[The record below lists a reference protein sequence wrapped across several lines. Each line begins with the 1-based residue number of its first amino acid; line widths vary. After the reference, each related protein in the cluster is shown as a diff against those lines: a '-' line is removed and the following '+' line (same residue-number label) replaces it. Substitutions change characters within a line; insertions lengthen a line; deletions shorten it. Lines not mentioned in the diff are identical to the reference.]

1 MATASR
7 LDCLGVFPSDGDIRL
22 QSQAAMLVITLGMVS
37 AMPGQRCT
45 VLVQP
50 R

>member
-22 QSQAAMLVITLGMVS
+22 QSQASMLVTTLGMIS
-37 AMPGQRCT
+37 AMPGQRRT
-45 VLVQP
+45 MLVRP